1 MTKTA
6 RICFVSF
13 LAAVLLALPWMRVN
27 DYILQVMVAF
37 IPQAMM
43 GLAFALALKVGLPRF
58 DIVAWQ
64 GIGAYTCAELML
76 RAHWSFWPTILVA
89 GIVAMLLGWLCYRP
103 ALPRGM
109 MVFLLFGMVIV
120 LAVYQLFGSLSF
132 FGGWG
137 GTGILPKVTLGGF
150 RFVSR
155 RSVYF
160 LGLGFL
166 VVNVFVYYLL
176 YKSRIGRAWNA
187 IGSSLGLAK
196 SVGVNVVRYRMAN
209 VLIGNFFLAVSGC
222 YLVACNQMANPGS
235 FTFSNSV
242 GVMMYV
248 VVGGLRF
255 AIAGPLAGAVVIT
268 LIPEYLRFAQQWAPV
283 LTGAVTILIIVF
295 LPNGLLGLVDNRVRP
310 WFGKVLARLRGGS
323 TKRPEV
329 PLSNRSL
336 E

>member
-1 MTKTA
+1 LL
-6 RICFVSF
+6 S
-13 LAAVLLALPWMRVN
+13 LLGAVLLTLPWMNVN
-27 DYILQVMVAF
+27 DYILQVLVAF
-37 IPQAMM
+37 MPQAMM

-58 DIVAWQ
+58 DIVGWQ
-64 GIGAYTCAELML
+64 AVGAYTSAELML

-89 GIVAMLLGWLCYRP
+89 GIIAMLLGWICYRA

-137 GTGILPKVTLGGF
+137 GTGILPPVALGSF
-150 RFVSR
+150 KFTSR
-155 RSVYF
+155 QSVYY

-176 YKSRIGRAWNA
+176 YKSRIGRAWDA
-187 IGSSLGLAK
+187 IGSSLGLAS

-209 VLIGNFFLAVSGC
+209 VLIGNFFLAISGS
-222 YLVACNQMANPGS
+222 YLIACNQMANPGS
-235 FTFSNSV
+235 FTFANSV

-255 AIAGPLAGAVVIT
+255 AIAGPLAGAVIIT
-268 LIPEYLRFAQQWAPV
+268 LIPEYLRFAKQWAPV
-283 LTGAVTILIIVF
+283 LTGIVTIAIIVF
-295 LPNGLLGLVDNRVRP
+295 LPNGLLGLFQKRVGP
-310 WFGKVLARLRGGS
+310 WLGKGKWLARLSGRSKEG
-323 TKRPEV
+323 PEV
-329 PLSNRSL
+329 PV
-336 E
+336 

>member
-1 MTKTA
+1 MAKTG
-6 RICFVSF
+6 RICFLSV
-13 LAAVLLALPWMRVN
+13 LAVVLLVLPFTGVN
-27 DYILQVMVAF
+27 DYYLQVMVSF

-76 RAHWSFWPTILVA
+76 KAHWSFWPTILVA
-89 GIVAMLLGWLCYRP
+89 GIVAMALGWLCYR
-103 ALPRGM
+103 AAMPRGM

-137 GTGILPKVTLGGF
+137 GTGILPKATLGGF
-150 RFVSR
+150 KFVSR
-155 RSVYF
+155 QSVYY
-160 LGLGFL
+160 LGLVFL
-166 VVNVFVYYLL
+166 VVNVIVYYLL

-196 SVGVNVVRYRMAN
+196 SVGVNVVQYRMAN
-209 VLIGNFFLAVSGC
+209 ILIGNFFLAVSGC
-222 YLVACNQMANPGS
+222 YLIACNQLANPA
-235 FTFSNSV
+235 TFSFGNSV

-255 AIAGPLAGAVVIT
+255 ALAGPLAGAVIIT
-268 LIPEYLRFAQQWAPV
+268 LVPEYLRFAQQWAPV

-295 LPNGLLGLVDNRVRP
+295 LPSGLLGILEDRVRP
-310 WFGKVLARLRGGS
+310 WFGKRRLLARFGFGGE
-323 TKRPEV
+323 R
-329 PLSNRSL
+329 R
-336 E
+336 